1 MEILGPVE
9 DWAESMKPLI
19 EDGLVDRIQ
28 SSFIPAAQHVWEALK
43 TIAEWIFLSKD
54 WIVPLTVAVGTFI
67 ARFHML
73 VGSSIE
79 FLLYW
84 VLHIAVF
91 VVPLVLVW
99 GIGFR
104 PQWKDFFR
112 TWLLAIFWAV
122 FIISI
127 NAWLGTNYGFVNHQ
141 PEGASLID
149 WLGPWP
155 VYVVLMAVI
164 AGGLWALMTLPWIQT
179 EPDRVKAA
187 EEQHDIR

>member
-73 VGSSIE
+73 VGSSIRSMRGS
-79 FLLYW
+79 
-84 VLHIAVF
+84 A
-91 VVPLVLVW
+91 
-99 GIGFR
+99 
-104 PQWKDFFR
+104 R
-112 TWLLAIFWAV
+112 TTD
-122 FIISI
+122 SST
-127 NAWLGTNYGFVNHQ
+127 TNPKVHY
-141 PEGASLID
+141 SLIGSD
-149 WLGPWP
+149 PGQFMLC
-155 VYVVLMAVI
+155 
-164 AGGLWALMTLPWIQT
+164 
-179 EPDRVKAA
+179 
-187 EEQHDIR
+187 

>member
-1 MEILGPVE
+1 
-9 DWAESMKPLI
+9 
-19 EDGLVDRIQ
+19 
-28 SSFIPAAQHVWEALK
+28 
-43 TIAEWIFLSKD
+43 
-54 WIVPLTVAVGTFI
+54 
-67 ARFHML
+67 ML

-127 NAWLGTNYGFVNHQ
+127 NAWLDTNYGFVNHQ

-164 AGGLWALMTLPWIQT
+164 AGGLWALMTLPWIQI

>member
-67 ARFHML
+67 ATFH
-73 VGSSIE
+73 
-79 FLLYW
+79 
-84 VLHIAVF
+84 HA
-91 VVPLVLVW
+91 
-99 GIGFR
+99 R
-104 PQWKDFFR
+104 
-112 TWLLAIFWAV
+112 WLIN
-122 FIISI
+122 SI

-141 PEGASLID
+141 PEGASLIN

-164 AGGLWALMTLPWIQT
+164 AGGLWALMTLPWIQI